1 MELTTMTQP
10 KKRVW
15 AIDFNLR
22 SDGLYVDFISIITG
36 EVITGI
42 TYSFETEKYS
52 YIPPFSYEDLY
63 VYIDG
68 ESALPMTT
76 FLNHIITLISLK
88 TIISLGIEESED
100 LLGWDLDK
108 PRTSEDYMNIAVKY
122 ETYKTVIFLGIDV
135 IRQAVKN
142 KTFNYENLDSN
153 QFKTFFD
160 LVADWDREYD
170 DERNIPF

>member
-52 YIPPFSYEDLY
+52 YIPPFNYEDLY

-76 FLNHIITLISLK
+76 FLHHIITLISFWRMFIWY
-88 TIISLGIEESED
+88 T
-100 LLGWDLDK
+100 
-108 PRTSEDYMNIAVKY
+108 
-122 ETYKTVIFLGIDV
+122 
-135 IRQAVKN
+135 
-142 KTFNYENLDSN
+142 
-153 QFKTFFD
+153 
-160 LVADWDREYD
+160 
-170 DERNIPF
+170 

>member
-1 MELTTMTQP
+1 MKLTTITQP

-42 TYSFETEKYS
+42 TYSFETKKYS

-63 VYIDG
+63 VSVDG
-68 ESALPMTT
+68 ELELPMTA
-76 FLNHIITLISLK
+76 FLNHIITLINLK

-100 LLGWDLDK
+100 LLGWNLDK
-108 PRTSEDYMNIAVKY
+108 PRTSEDYMNMAVKY

-160 LVADWDREYD
+160 LVADWGRKYD

>member
-1 MELTTMTQP
+1 MKFTTMTQP

-15 AIDFNLR
+15 AIDFNLE
-22 SDGLYVDFISIITG
+22 DDKLKMDFISPITG

-63 VYIDG
+63 VSVDG
-68 ESALPMTT
+68 ELKLPMTA

-88 TIISLGIEESED
+88 TIISLGIEELED

-108 PRTSEDYMNIAVKY
+108 PRTSEDYMNMAVKY
-122 ETYKTVIFLGIDV
+122 ETYNIVMFLGIDV

-142 KTFNYENLDSN
+142 KTFNYENLNSI
-153 QFKTFFD
+153 QFKTFFN
-160 LVADWDREYD
+160 LVADWGREYD
-170 DERNIPF
+170 DEKNIPF

>member
-1 MELTTMTQP
+1 MTQP

-22 SDGLYVDFISIITG
+22 SGGLYVDFISVITG

-52 YIPPFSYEDLY
+52 YIPPFSYKDLY
-63 VYIDG
+63 VSVDG
-68 ESALPMTT
+68 GLELPMTD
-76 FLNHIITLISLK
+76 FLNHIITLINLK

-100 LLGWDLDK
+100 LLGWDLNK

-122 ETYKTVIFLGIDV
+122 ETYMTVIFLGIDV

-142 KTFNYENLDSN
+142 KTFNYENLNSN
-153 QFKTFFD
+153 EFKTFFD
-160 LVADWDREYD
+160 LVADWGR
-170 DERNIPF
+170 RI

>member
-1 MELTTMTQP
+1 MTQP

-15 AIDFNLR
+15 AIDFNLT
-22 SDGLYVDFISIITG
+22 SGSLYVDFISVITG

-42 TYSFETEKYS
+42 TYSFETEKCS

-63 VYIDG
+63 VFVD
-68 ESALPMTT
+68 EELKLPMTA

-100 LLGWDLDK
+100 LLGWNLDK
-108 PRTSEDYMNIAVKY
+108 PRTSEDYMNMAVKY

-142 KTFNYENLDSN
+142 KTFNYENLNSN
-153 QFKTFFD
+153 QFKIFFD
-160 LVADWDREYD
+160 LVADWGREYD
-170 DERNIPF
+170 DGKSIPF

>member
-142 KTFNYENLDSN
+142 KTFNYGNLDSN
-153 QFKTFFD
+153 KFKTLFD
-160 LVADWDREYD
+160 LVKNWNREYD
-170 DERNIPF
+170 NEKNIQF